1 MEEQIHTFDGDLLAF
16 WRPRK
21 RTFYFLEWDDTGSR
35 WEHYEG
41 DHAPFTLH
49 KSTFHRDGTVNIRV
63 KGSRQLLQVKCDG
76 RFLRLGTVII
86 PIGKG
91 NRPVPPHRIKK
102 EYTLSEEVL
111 APDAYLVDRRLWTVR
126 PPAPAAPAPAPT
138 VRSNSMKLEPIPR
151 RIAWLI
157 ADDACLNNETC
168 SISLENITPITA
180 SVTTCFH
187 VFQTEHLNTWFKQ
200 QVDGGGR
207 RTCPV
212 CRKLCLAQE
221 AFDTTGLMP
230 VSGSQEAPQEA

>member
-21 RTFYFLEWDDTGSR
+21 RTFYFLEWDDTSAR

-41 DHAPFTLH
+41 EHTPFTLH

-63 KGSRQLLQVKCDG
+63 KGSRQLVQVKCDG

-91 NRPVPPHRIKK
+91 DRPVPPHRIKK
-102 EYTLSEEVL
+102 EYTLREEVV
-111 APDAYLVDRRLWTVR
+111 ASDAYLVDRRLWTVR
-126 PPAPAAPAPAPT
+126 APAPAATPT
-138 VRSNSMKLEPIPR
+138 LSASMKLEPIPR

-212 CRKLCLAQE
+212 CRKRCLAQE

-230 VSGSQEAPQEA
+230 VDAPQDAPQEA